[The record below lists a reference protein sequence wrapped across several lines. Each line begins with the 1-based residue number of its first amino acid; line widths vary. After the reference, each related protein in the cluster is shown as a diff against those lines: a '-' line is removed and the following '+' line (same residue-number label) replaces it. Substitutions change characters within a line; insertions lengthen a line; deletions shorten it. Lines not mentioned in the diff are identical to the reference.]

1 MEDEPLFTGDKP
13 LTIGQASKALVQF
26 REAVIKAEMDKW
38 EPHRSI
44 LRDGM
49 IETFTTQHLSD
60 LEDWFYKVPQF
71 QRSGTNS
78 LEKKFFLTRICEIIE
93 RIDGNITQGPRPDEL
108 FRLTPLPAARP
119 PCQTP
124 LPLVP

>member
-49 IETFTTQHLSD
+49 IETFTTQHLSE
-60 LEDWFYKVPQF
+60 LGGLVLQGSAVSEIWNESPGKKVLSHADMRNYRAHRREHHP
-71 QRSGTNS
+71 RSS
-78 LEKKFFLTRICEIIE
+78 
-93 RIDGNITQGPRPDEL
+93 
-108 FRLTPLPAARP
+108 ARR
-119 PCQTP
+119 T
-124 LPLVP
+124 V